1 MKRLEQFSTESLDQT
16 NGETTIDT
24 KIEVDLISGGVGFDD
39 EPADDDQWSKDLRNK
54 QNAAI
59 SKRQR
64 GADNVGN

>member
-1 MKRLEQFSTESLDQT
+1 MKRLEQFSAEPLDQT

-39 EPADDDQWSKDLRNK
+39 EPIDEDQWSKDLRNK

-59 SKRQR
+59 SKRQG

>member
-1 MKRLEQFSTESLDQT
+1 MKRLEQFSAESLDQT

-39 EPADDDQWSKDLRNK
+39 EPIDDYQWSKDLRNK

-59 SKRQR
+59 SKRQG